1 MELTFNCKNFFLSS
15 SKNNLFIF
23 YTNALYIRLFYSTFA
38 YSLHFPYPTA
48 ILPDTNLWINY
59 NNFQSLHVILLN
71 SFNLIS
77 ILVKEIMI
85 LFSFFSVKAYLTV
98 LVVKLLNRSFTLRV
112 GLEDMII

>member
-1 MELTFNCKNFFLSS
+1 MELTFNCKDFFLSS

-38 YSLHFPYPTA
+38 YSLHFPYSTA
-48 ILPDTNLWINY
+48 IFPVTNLWISY

-77 ILVKEIMI
+77 ILLKESMI
-85 LFSFFSVKAYLTV
+85 LFSFFSMKAYLIV

-112 GLEDMII
+112 GLEMII